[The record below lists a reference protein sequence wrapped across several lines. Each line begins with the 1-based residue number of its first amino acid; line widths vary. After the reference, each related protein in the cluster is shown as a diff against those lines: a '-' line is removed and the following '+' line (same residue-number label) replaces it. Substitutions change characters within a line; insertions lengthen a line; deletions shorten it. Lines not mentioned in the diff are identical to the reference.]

1 MLILF
6 TDTDTDTTPEIA
18 KEYGYNLISMPY
30 SVGGKEIFPYEDF
43 EVFDYQPFY
52 AKLRKG
58 IIPSTSGISPSKY
71 MNYFEPHFQNG
82 DDILY
87 VHFSTQLSGTFNAMN
102 IAVDELLEKY
112 PDRKFYTI
120 DTKAITICS
129 LNIVRE
135 IGDLYKQG
143 KTIDEIMDGQKK
155 KSINLQYIFTQ
166 MI

>member
-87 VHFSTQLSGTFNAMN
+87 VHFST
-102 IAVDELLEKY
+102 LLK
-112 PDRKFYTI
+112 RAFAT
-120 DTKAITICS
+120 S
-129 LNIVRE
+129 
-135 IGDLYKQG
+135 
-143 KTIDEIMDGQKK
+143 
-155 KSINLQYIFTQ
+155 
-166 MI
+166 